1 MHENWLKTKEGKSHQ
16 ALAFLDLS
24 SAFDT
29 LSKDIVCQNLKCYG
43 FDNKSVSWFHSY
55 LSGRYQR
62 VMIGSTLSELTTLK
76 VGSPQGAILSPTV
89 FIILVVDMELHCP
102 EAQICGYADD
112 TTVSVTAKSLD
123 SVKEKCE
130 LAVNNLLTYMVI
142 NKLSCNDDKTH
153 ILVLKHGQVDR
164 TLTFNIGE
172 AKIKESKEEKL
183 LGVWVSN
190 DLKWTHHIEKLESNL
205 RSRLYSLRKME
216 QVVPR
221 SQLKEI
227 ADSIFVSIIRYAL
240 GLYCPIRIKSA
251 DPIPSS
257 INAES
262 HIMMS

>member
-1 MHENWLKTKEGKSHQ
+1 
-16 ALAFLDLS
+16 
-24 SAFDT
+24 
-29 LSKDIVCQNLKCYG
+29 
-43 FDNKSVSWFHSY
+43 
-55 LSGRYQR
+55 
-62 VMIGSTLSELTTLK
+62 MIGSTLSEPTTLK

-89 FIILVVDMELHCP
+89 FIILVADMELYCP
-102 EAQICGYADD
+102 EAQICGYTDD

-142 NKLSCNDDKTH
+142 NKLSCNNDKTH

-164 TLTFNIGE
+164 TLTFDIGE

-216 QVVPR
+216 QVVWYFSLDPFLQKGSSLQVENLFVCLSVCHHFKISNIGPLYHPR
-221 SQLKEI
+221 ITPDPTYHIL
-227 ADSIFVSIIRYAL
+227 L
-240 GLYCPIRIKSA
+240 GRG
-251 DPIPSS
+251 
-257 INAES
+257 
-262 HIMMS
+262 

>member
-1 MHENWLKTKEGKSHQ
+1 
-16 ALAFLDLS
+16 
-24 SAFDT
+24 
-29 LSKDIVCQNLKCYG
+29 
-43 FDNKSVSWFHSY
+43 
-55 LSGRYQR
+55 
-62 VMIGSTLSELTTLK
+62 
-76 VGSPQGAILSPTV
+76 
-89 FIILVVDMELHCP
+89 MELHCP
-102 EAQICGYADD
+102 EAQICGYTDD

-227 ADSIFVSIIRYAL
+227 ADSIFISIIRYAL